1 MKNYTS
7 KKTMGKIQ
15 KSVHEYMSRRQA
27 ANYERF
33 MQEKADVFQVTEGK
47 EQAMFWAM
55 TAMPTPTLPLTA
67 ARSMSTRR
75 GPSPTGWLSTS

>member
-1 MKNYTS
+1 MKNYTT

-15 KSVHEYMSRRQA
+15 KSIHEYMSRRQA

-55 TAMPTPTLPLTA
+55 N
-67 ARSMSTRR
+67 
-75 GPSPTGWLSTS
+75 